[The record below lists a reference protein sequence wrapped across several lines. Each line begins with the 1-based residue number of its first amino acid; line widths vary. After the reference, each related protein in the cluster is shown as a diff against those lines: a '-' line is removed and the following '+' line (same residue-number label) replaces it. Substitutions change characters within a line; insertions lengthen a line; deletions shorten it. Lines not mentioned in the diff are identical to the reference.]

1 MKRTFQGIFLFIAS
15 KMHCRS
21 LSQRRSGQRNLTKCK
36 SRPSICT
43 RQIISIHIS
52 LWQIHS
58 YLGKILQLG
67 KALSPNALAR
77 PKAWSWLK
85 RITALLSIGSWSRRM
100 PFNASSLL
108 IAAGPWRQ
116 VKWAGRMFRYRET
129 LIATYYYSNSDCICS
144 PQHLCRKGVAAIQA
158 YLYYMI
164 YVFYIHNK
172 F

>member
-129 LIATYYYSNSDCICS
+129 FDCYILLLKFRLHMQPPTPVQERCCSHSSIPILYDICVLYS
-144 PQHLCRKGVAAIQA
+144 
-158 YLYYMI
+158 
-164 YVFYIHNK
+164 
-172 F
+172 